1 LDGNLLAVL
10 GTYLR
15 PGTVS
20 IRHMPAARQPAR
32 IFSVAR
38 GWLHATPRAG
48 YVSELNFQVRASVR
62 AKRGDPAVLRAGGY
76 LVYLSGESGAGCW
89 DPRAEIF
96 FVSRLLVRSIYV

>member
-1 LDGNLLAVL
+1 
-10 GTYLR
+10 
-15 PGTVS
+15 
-20 IRHMPAARQPAR
+20 MPAARQPAR

-48 YVSELNFQVRASVR
+48 YLVEYVSELNFQVRASVR

-96 FVSRLLVRSIYV
+96 IVSRLLVRSICLV